1 MGNHRIPWSSGCC
14 PGFTP
19 LSTFPKQVDRKA
31 AVMSSGSGIL
41 KGDKENSRK
50 SLMNS
55 KSASTLLVWSKKSKR
70 SKKSTYSGVPFTA
83 VGDNEAMY

>member
-1 MGNHRIPWSSGCC
+1 
-14 PGFTP
+14 
-19 LSTFPKQVDRKA
+19 
-31 AVMSSGSGIL
+31 MSSGSGIL

>member
-1 MGNHRIPWSSGCC
+1 MELWVPLWL
-14 PGFTP
+14 FTP
-19 LSTFPKQVDRKA
+19 FSPFPNQVDRKA
-31 AVMSSGSGIL
+31 AVMSSGPGML
-41 KGDKENSRK
+41 KSNKENSRK

-70 SKKSTYSGVPFTA
+70 SKKSTYSGVPFTT

>member
-1 MGNHRIPWSSGCC
+1 
-14 PGFTP
+14 
-19 LSTFPKQVDRKA
+19 
-31 AVMSSGSGIL
+31 MSSGGGLQKSN
-41 KGDKENSRK
+41 KENSRK

-70 SKKSTYSGVPFTA
+70 SKKSTYGIPFTA